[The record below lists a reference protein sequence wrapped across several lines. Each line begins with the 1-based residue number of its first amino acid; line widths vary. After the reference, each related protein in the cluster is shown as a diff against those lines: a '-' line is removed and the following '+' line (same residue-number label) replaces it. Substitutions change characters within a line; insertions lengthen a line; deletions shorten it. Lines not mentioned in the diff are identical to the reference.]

1 MLNGVVSSVLGQR
14 KDNTTISVALT
25 IEIYNLK
32 ITKKGNKNLRC
43 LLYLAIQ
50 NTLKQENK
58 ISEFYNKKIAAGMN
72 PKAAKVACMN
82 KLVRIIYSMCKNGS
96 LFE

>member
-1 MLNGVVSSVLGQR
+1 MLNGAVSSVLGKR

-50 NTLKQENK
+50 NT
-58 ISEFYNKKIAAGMN
+58 
-72 PKAAKVACMN
+72 
-82 KLVRIIYSMCKNGS
+82 
-96 LFE
+96 